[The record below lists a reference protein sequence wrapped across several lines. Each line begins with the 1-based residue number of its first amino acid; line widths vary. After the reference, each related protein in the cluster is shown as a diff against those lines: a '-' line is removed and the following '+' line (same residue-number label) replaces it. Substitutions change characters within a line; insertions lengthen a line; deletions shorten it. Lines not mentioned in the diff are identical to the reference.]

1 MRFDPGPTDRPA
13 GGAAERRKRITRSRE
28 SHREAHPLSL
38 RTATLRVAIHS
49 PEARMSMLS
58 NTLESLELGA
68 AVSAANL
75 TMVPLLARQAFTP
88 DYLLLDD
95 ALEAGLAEVTEV
107 SKSGAVPE
115 LAFRNRAELDVLLV
129 DGEELVG
136 AKQNRV
142 LNLTILVGAGQDV
155 KIPVSC
161 VEAGRWAWRS
171 QRFAA
176 GKRKLHAKAR
186 LAKMRGVSA
195 SLHEDGAR
203 ARSDVQA
210 AIWRSIDDKMQAFA
224 CRSETSAL
232 HDAYAATEARLR
244 EVRAAFAPH
253 PRQVGAAFFV
263 NGALVGLELFDA
275 PATLA
280 KLLPKLVDSYAFDA
294 LEEAADT
301 SPPSAPSLDQVRA
314 LLARIANAPQTSYP
328 SVATG
333 TDLRIEDAGVHAAA
347 LYARQRIVHLSAFV
361 CAREDGQ

>member
-1 MRFDPGPTDRPA
+1 
-13 GGAAERRKRITRSRE
+13 
-28 SHREAHPLSL
+28 
-38 RTATLRVAIHS
+38 
-49 PEARMSMLS
+49 MSMLS

-75 TMVPLLARQAFTP
+75 TMVPLLARQAFAP

-95 ALEAGLAEVTEV
+95 ALDAGLAEVTEV
-107 SKSGAVPE
+107 SAGGAVPE
-115 LAFRNRAELDVLLV
+115 LAFRNRAERDVLLV

-176 GKRKLHAKAR
+176 GKRRLHAKAR

-195 SLHEDGAR
+195 SLREEGTR
-203 ARSDVQA
+203 ARGDVQA
-210 AIWRSIDDKMQAFA
+210 AIWRSIDDKLRLFA
-224 CRSETSAL
+224 CHSETSAL
-232 HDAYAATEARLR
+232 HDAYEANEARLR
-244 EVRAAFAPH
+244 DIRDAFAPH

-263 NGALVGLELFDA
+263 NAALAGLELFDA

-280 KLLPKLVDSYAFDA
+280 KLLPKLVDSYALDA
-294 LEEAADT
+294 LEDGADT
-301 SPPSAPSLDQVRA
+301 LQPMPSLDQVRA
-314 LLARIANAPQTSYP
+314 LLARIAQAPAATYAA
-328 SVATG
+328 VAKG
-333 TDLRIEDAGVHAAA
+333 TDVRIEGDGLHAAG
-347 LYARQRIVHLSAFV
+347 LLDGARVVHLSAFV
-361 CAREDGQ
+361 AAEEGVE